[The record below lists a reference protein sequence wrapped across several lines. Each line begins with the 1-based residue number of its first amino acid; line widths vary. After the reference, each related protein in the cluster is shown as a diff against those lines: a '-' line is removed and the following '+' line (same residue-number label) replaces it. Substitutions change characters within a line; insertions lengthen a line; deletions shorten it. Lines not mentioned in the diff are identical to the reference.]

1 MSLEF
6 EGKQLLVQRLDEALD
21 GDCARVITDR
31 VRRCLCELM
40 DQRALHLP
48 DCVYECADDHYAR
61 RLIHR
66 DADRGYTVLAMTW
79 GPGQG
84 TPVHDHAGMWCVEA
98 VWNGQIEVVQY
109 ELMEHAGDRF
119 RLEPRTTMRAG
130 VGSAGSLIPPH
141 EYHTIANPAR
151 DEVAVTIHIYS
162 GEMERCC
169 VFRPMEGTGVE
180 GWYRREQRKLYLD
193 AA

>member
-6 EGKQLLVQRLDEALD
+6 PGKSVLIERLDKAID
-21 GDCARVITDR
+21 GDCPTTITDC
-31 VRRCLCELM
+31 VRRVLCDLM
-40 DQRALHLP
+40 DEKALHLP
-48 DCVYECADDHYAR
+48 ECVYRPAEDHYAR
-61 RLIHR
+61 RLIHQ
-66 DADRGYTVLAMTW
+66 DPDRGYTVMAMTW

-84 TPVHDHAGMWCVEA
+84 TPIHDHAGMWCVEA

-109 ELMEHAGDRF
+109 ELTATEGDRF

-141 EYHTIANPAR
+141 EYHTITNPSA
-151 DEVAVTIHIYS
+151 DEPAVTIHIYA
-162 GEMERCC
+162 GEMDRCSI
-169 VFRPMEGTGVE
+169 FHPLGDH
-180 GWYRREQRKLYLD
+180 WYLREQRRLYLD